1 MLWKGGGK
9 ITMSFV
15 IYKLR
20 IFPQLFK
27 IVIDN
32 EKQKHLNLILRSK
45 SVVSAF
51 ASHAVI
57 FCRIMKYLWNFVTNN
72 GVCMNLKLF

>member
-1 MLWKGGGK
+1 MY
-9 ITMSFV
+9 FV
-15 IYKLR
+15 IYKPR

-45 SVVSAF
+45 SVVSVF
-51 ASHAVI
+51 ASCVVI
-57 FCRIMKYLWNFVTNN
+57 FAEL
-72 GVCMNLKLF
+72 

>member
-1 MLWKGGGK
+1 MY
-9 ITMSFV
+9 FA
-15 IYKLR
+15 IYKPR

-45 SVVSAF
+45 RAVSAF
-51 ASHAVI
+51 ASCAVT
-57 FCRIMKYLWNFVTNN
+57 FAEL
-72 GVCMNLKLF
+72 